1 MKIRTV
7 LTIVLL
13 CSLAAATGCLFQSGP
28 QARFTTTPRFDYPPL
43 EVEFD
48 ASASSSSDGI
58 IVGYQWSF
66 GDGDTGSGQKVIHTY
81 YEKGFYPVTLTVT
94 DSLGSI
100 GTASHT
106 VEALNRSPN
115 AAFAMDRNIAS
126 PTIPV
131 EFDASDS
138 EDPDGY
144 IDEWIW
150 SFGDATS
157 AEGEV
162 VEHLYAEAGTYTVLL
177 TVVDDDGATDST
189 KATLKIIGGG
199 CCGR

>member
-1 MKIRTV
+1 MKIRIALV
-7 LTIVLL
+7 ILLL
-13 CSLAAATGCLFQSGP
+13 CGFSTVTGCLFQSGP
-28 QARFTTTPRFDYPPL
+28 QARFTATPRFDYPPL

-48 ASASSSSDGI
+48 ASASSSPNGI
-58 IVGYQWSF
+58 ILGYQWAL
-66 GDGDTGSGQKVIHTY
+66 GDGETDTGQNVTHTY
-81 YEKGFYPVTLTVT
+81 TEKGIYPVTLTVT
-94 DSLGSI
+94 DSASGI
-100 GTASHT
+100 GQVTHT
-106 VEALNRSPN
+106 VEALNRSPV

-138 EDPDGY
+138 DDPDGY

-150 SFGDATS
+150 SFGDGTV

-162 VEHLYAEAGTYTVLL
+162 VEHLYAEADTYTILL